1 MFKDQYKRWV
11 LWIIILIISFL
22 IINFLIWFTY
32 TSKIFRVYPWPG
44 DLSRMDLNPSI
55 AIVKKEKRTLEKL
68 MVLPDL
74 DIISPGIYE
83 KHHNLPK
90 PKVYAKYS
98 QDTQDIFKRYTLV
111 SSEIPVLT
119 MGDSISRGR
128 GGGVNNY
135 WQDFLATRINKTVGF
150 IPELSDNNMLRD
162 AILLHNSGFL
172 KKYKV
177 KYLIIQTGESNAI
190 RRFIQETDFNE
201 SISLEELGHLISKR
215 SGGTFLDP
223 GHAVIGESI
232 DYGLNTSENVYY
244 RAMITQFLFMH
255 FNYMT
260 EAIDKIFRYYV
271 RPFINQDDISEDTI
285 EYDLRQTVLKRYISS
300 IYYDT
305 DERTR
310 TMDYKAAS
318 AFSSLTDRFNVS
330 AAMNNNYKMLIRRI
344 QDKLDYHDP
353 KRSVQNVRLTEN
365 FFSHQYGNILYYSSS
380 DYMSN
385 VKFNKWN
392 DTKGWT
398 KRLNESLN
406 SLSTKLESEGVT
418 LIFMPSP
425 NKLTA
430 YQDYLAIPLPDTGEI
445 HPKTREKVSSR
456 STFFETLE
464 LVKDKQYKFVNPKK
478 IISKYL
484 NNNFKDVYY
493 FDDTHWNNIILP
505 DLAEAIEN
513 KMLE

>member
-11 LWIIILIISFL
+11 FWIIIVSISFL
-22 IINFLIWFTY
+22 IINFLIWFSY
-32 TSKIFRVYPWPG
+32 TSKLFRAYPWVG
-44 DLSRMDLNPSI
+44 DLSRMDLNPPI

-74 DIISPGIYE
+74 DLISPGIYE
-83 KHHNLPK
+83 KYHNFPTLRA
-90 PKVYAKYS
+90 YAKYS
-98 QDTQDIFKRYTLV
+98 QDTQDIFQRYSAI

-201 SISLEELGHLISKR
+201 SISLEELGYLISKR

-232 DYGLNTSENVYY
+232 DYALNASEDVYY

-255 FNYMT
+255 FNYMSEIVDKT
-260 EAIDKIFRYYV
+260 FKHYIRPLID
-271 RPFINQDDISEDTI
+271 QDDISENTMQ
-285 EYDLRQTVLKRYISS
+285 YDLRKTFLKRYISS
-300 IYYDT
+300 IYYNA

-310 TMDYKAAS
+310 AMDYKAAT

-330 AAMNNNYKMLIRRI
+330 AAMNNNLKMLMRRI
-344 QDKLDYHDP
+344 QDKLDYNDP
-353 KRSVQNVRLTEN
+353 RRSVQNITLTN
-365 FFSHQYGNILYYSSS
+365 KFFSHQNGDILYYASS
-380 DYMSN
+380 DFMSN

-392 DTKGWT
+392 ETEHWT

-406 SLSTKLESEGVT
+406 KLSKKLESDGIT

-430 YQDYLAIPLPDTGEI
+430 YQDYLSTPLPDSGEV
-445 HPKTREKVSSR
+445 HPKTKTKVLSK

-464 LVKDKQYKFVNPKK
+464 SAQDREYKFVNPKK
-478 IISKYL
+478 IISMHLK
-484 NNNFKDVYY
+484 NNTRDVYY
-493 FDDTHWNNIILP
+493 FDDTHWNNIILS
-505 DLAEAIEN
+505 DLAKVIED

>member
-1 MFKDQYKRWV
+1 MFKDQYKQWV
-11 LWIIILIISFL
+11 FWIIIVCISFL

-32 TSKIFRVYPWPG
+32 TSKLFRAYPWPG

-55 AIVKKEKRTLEKL
+55 AIVKKEKRTLDKL

-83 KHHNLPK
+83 KYHNFPK
-90 PKVYAKYS
+90 PRVYAKYS
-98 QDTQDIFKRYTLV
+98 QDTQDIFQRYTLV

-135 WQDFLATRINKTVGF
+135 WQDFLSTRINKTVGF

-201 SISLEELGHLISKR
+201 SISLKELGYLISKR

-232 DYGLNTSENVYY
+232 DYALNASNNVYY

-255 FNYMT
+255 LNYMSET
-260 EAIDKIFRYYV
+260 ADKIFKHNI
-271 RPFINQDDISEDTI
+271 RPLINQDDIYENTI
-285 EYDLRQTVLKRYISS
+285 EHDLRDTVLKRHISS
-300 IYYDT
+300 IYYDA
-305 DERTR
+305 DMRTR

-318 AFSSLTDRFNVS
+318 AFSSLTDKFNVS
-330 AAMNNNYKMLIRRI
+330 AAMNNNYKMLIRRL
-344 QDKLDYHDP
+344 QDKLGYYNP
-353 KRSVQNVRLTEN
+353 KRSVKNISLTN
-365 FFSHQYGNILYYSSS
+365 KLFSHQDGNILYYASS
-380 DYMSN
+380 DFMSN

-392 DTKGWT
+392 ETEHWT
-398 KRLNESLN
+398 KRMNEALNK
-406 SLSTKLESEGVT
+406 LSKKLKSEGVT

-430 YQDYLAIPLPDTGEI
+430 YQDYLASPLPDSGEI
-445 HPKTREKVSSR
+445 HPKTKEKVSSK

-464 LVKDKQYKFVNPKK
+464 SAQDREYKFVNPKK
-478 IISKYL
+478 IISMHLK
-484 NNNFKDVYY
+484 NNIRDVYY
-493 FDDTHWNNIILP
+493 FDDTHWNNIILS
-505 DLAEAIEN
+505 DLAKVIED